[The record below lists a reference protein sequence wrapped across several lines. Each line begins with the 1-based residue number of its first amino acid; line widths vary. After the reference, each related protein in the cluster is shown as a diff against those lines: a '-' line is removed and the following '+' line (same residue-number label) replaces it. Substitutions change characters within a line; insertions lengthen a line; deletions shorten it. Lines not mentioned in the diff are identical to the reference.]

1 MHVASE
7 ETPLRQI
14 AILNIGHD
22 QPILLISNGLTTPTP
37 AKDPY
42 TRDAE
47 RAIIEDEL
55 DADICGLYL

>member
-14 AILNIGHD
+14 AIRNIGHD
-22 QPILLISNGLTTPTP
+22 QPILLISNGLTTP

-55 DADICGLYL
+55 DADICGFYL

>member
-7 ETPLRQI
+7 ERPLRQI

-22 QPILLISNGLTTPTP
+22 QPILLITNDLTTP
-37 AKDPY
+37 AKDPH

-47 RAIIEDEL
+47 RAIFENEL
-55 DADICGLYL
+55 DADI